1 MDNDKQSKQ
10 ENGNSDLSYKEFREI
25 LKKLDNPDDSFIAAL
40 VEYIN
45 TYKGSKEND
54 INKSPKKKKMDD
66 NI

>member
-10 ENGNSDLSYKEFREI
+10 ENGNSDLSYREFREI

-45 TYKGSKEND
+45 IYKDSKEND
-54 INKSPKKKKMDD
+54 IKKSPKGK